1 MATRTLDTRRERMVT
16 IMVIPLMSC
25 SARLPIY
32 VLFAAALFAGHRG
45 LIVWSLYLLGIVLAI
60 GAAKVFSTLLFRG
73 ESAHFVMELP
83 PYRLPTVR
91 GIALHAWERSWEFI
105 KRAGGI
111 IFAAS
116 ILLWG
121 LANLP
126 PGVEYAGR
134 DSILGTV
141 GAYIAPLLAPAGF
154 GEWKAAVALIAGVGA
169 KEAVISTLGVLYGVG
184 EEGLVSVIRENF
196 TPLSAF
202 AFMVMT
208 LIYIPC
214 AATIA
219 VIRRETGSW
228 PWTLFAVG
236 YTLVLGWLL
245 ATLAYRGGLLLGLG

>member
-1 MATRTLDTRRERMVT
+1 MVT

-45 LIVWSLYLLGIVLAI
+45 LIVWSLYLLGIILAI
-60 GAAKVFSTLLFRG
+60 GAAKVFSTVLFRG

-83 PYRLPTVR
+83 PYRLPTFR
-91 GIALHAWERSWEFI
+91 GVMLHAWERSWEFI

-116 ILLWG
+116 VLLWG

-126 PGVEYAGR
+126 PGVPYAAR
-134 DSILGTV
+134 DSVLGKV
-141 GAYIAPLLAPAGF
+141 GAAIAPVLAPAGF
-154 GEWKAAVALIAGVGA
+154 GQWKAAVALIAGIGA

-228 PWTLFAVG
+228 GWTLFAVG
-236 YTLVLGWLL
+236 YTLALGWVV
-245 ATLAYRGGLLLGLG
+245 ATLVYQGGLLLGLG